1 MFWILIAIYG
11 LIMIS
16 ELPALI
22 KNHWHKEIVVF
33 SVFFIISIYM
43 GMVQF
48 YRWPFYNPLDSL
60 LPLFAA
66 KAGY

>member
-1 MFWILIAIYG
+1 MIWLTAAIYA
-11 LIMIS
+11 LILVF

-33 SVFFIISIYM
+33 SVFFIFGVYM

-48 YRWPFYNPLDSL
+48 YHWPFYNPLSDL
-60 LPLFAA
+60 LPLFAD